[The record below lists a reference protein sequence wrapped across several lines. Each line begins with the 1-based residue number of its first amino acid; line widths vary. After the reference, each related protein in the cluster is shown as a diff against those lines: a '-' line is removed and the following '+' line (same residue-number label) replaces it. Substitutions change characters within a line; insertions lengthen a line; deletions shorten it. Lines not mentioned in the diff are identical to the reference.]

1 MQPGLS
7 LSSTNSGWLYFA
19 TALTL
24 MTAGIIWLF
33 KDLSTFV
40 LLGTALLPLGG
51 YLYYKKP
58 QLISFALIF
67 FALLAFEQETGT
79 NIQEALYYGLLAGS
93 VALIVPYLT
102 LTGQLKL
109 RQSIDKAYLVFFI
122 FLIYGIFLGFLSGA
136 MMKNRIDDMTILFP
150 FFTYFIFRDHIKD
163 DTTIRNILLL
173 IVLMILLIT
182 LRNIRNYQQILLEAV
197 MDWQIQKARV
207 AKNEV
212 FLMLGSVG
220 FLIVYAFQTKWIPRL
235 IYLGLF
241 VIAFSGLI
249 LTQSRGYWL
258 AFLVSMTLFFLFA
271 DRGVRFNIVITVV
284 VMIIGAAFVA
294 FTYYYSA
301 TMLIIENFTYRFS
314 VTGGVA
320 KLDASLLERVLEAQR
335 VWERIVVNPFAGY
348 GLGYTYPRYGIIY
361 GYSTHTSYIHN
372 GYLAI
377 WFKLGLFGLL
387 AILYYVFQLL
397 KTNFQLLKRGTSPF
411 TRQLAM
417 ILFCQVS
424 GMMVVN
430 ITSPQFLG
438 FDSVLLLTIIGAVTA
453 SMADRH
459 QVLSSALRPDQKV

>member
-7 LSSTNSGWLYFA
+7 ISSSNSGWIYFIG
-19 TALTL
+19 ALML

-51 YLYYKKP
+51 YLYLKKP
-58 QLISFALIF
+58 QLITFALIF

-79 NIQEALYYGLLAGS
+79 NIQEALYYALLAGS
-93 VALIVPYLT
+93 VALIIPYLT
-102 LTGQLKL
+102 LTGQLTL
-109 RQSIDKAYLVFFI
+109 RQTIDKAYLVFFL
-122 FLIYGIFLGFLSGA
+122 FLVYGIFLGFLSGA
-136 MMKNRIDDMTILFP
+136 MMKNRIDDLTILFP
-150 FFTYFIFRDHIKD
+150 FFTYFIFRDHIKE
-163 DTTIRNILLL
+163 DTTIKTILVI

-182 LRNIRNYQQILLEAV
+182 LRNIRNYQQILIEAV

-220 FLIVYAFQTKWIPRL
+220 FLIIYAFQTKWIPRL
-235 IYLGLF
+235 LYLGLF

-258 AFLVSMTLFFLFA
+258 AFLVSVTLFFLFA
-271 DRGVRFNIVITVV
+271 DRGVRMNIVITVM
-284 VMIIGAAFVA
+284 VMSLAAAFVA

-335 VWERIVVNPFAGY
+335 IWERILVNPFAGY

-361 GYSTHTSYIHN
+361 GFSTRTSYIHN

-387 AILYYVFQLL
+387 AILYYVFQIL
-397 KTNFQLLKRGTSPF
+397 KTNLHLLKRAASPF
-411 TRQLAM
+411 ARQLAM

-438 FDSVLLLTIIGAVTA
+438 FDSVLLLTMIGVVTA

-459 QVLSSALRPDQKV
+459 RVLISVVKPDQKA